1 MSATFR
7 IHVGEGYEFQP
18 RTITQYKTR
27 RSSGNIVHPILG
39 RKFPDVTLRPGGA
52 RTGTIEMRLP
62 IDATGW
68 GRLGSWAEDLLTR
81 GEVCSVLNTL
91 DSTHGL
97 KTELWMFFVVVGDIG
112 KELDSTRTEWVM
124 TFDFQEIESPGRV
137 YITSP
142 GMDPLPEDA
151 A

>member
-1 MSATFR
+1 VSATFR
-7 IHVGEGYEFQP
+7 IHVGDGYEFQP

-52 RTGTIEMRLP
+52 RTGTIELRVP
-62 IDATGW
+62 VDAEGW
-68 GRLGSWAEDLLTR
+68 GRKGSWAEDLLTR
-81 GEVCSVLNTL
+81 GEVCSITNTL
-91 DSTHGL
+91 PRFGL
-97 KTELWMFFVVVGDIG
+97 GDEVTMFFVVTGDIG

-124 TFDFQEIESPGRV
+124 TFDFQEIETPDRV